1 MFFHLG
7 KLNRF
12 GLTDKGVDMKPG
24 AGVTNGLATDAGR
37 RGLLAGVVLLVFV
50 VLLAPSAHAAEEQ
63 KKEESKQ
70 ETQAQD
76 FSLGEVAVTATRKE
90 KLLSDVPDVLQVITR
105 EEIEEINPRS
115 TGELLEYVSGV
126 TVETGTGSG
135 YPKRSVIGLN
145 GLPPQYTLVL
155 VDGVRLLSEH
165 IHTGQN
171 VEQIPPE
178 AIERI
183 EVMRGAAA
191 AQYGSDAIGGVVN
204 IITRKAGDKSEKSV
218 KVSGGSYD
226 TYTGSFSIFEPI
238 TDRLKLSLIASREQS
253 DGIPLEAPTH
263 RLDNMGYEKLN
274 LLSRLEYKLSQSS
287 DVYGW
292 VLGADNTMDWFND
305 ETDSDLET
313 AVVGMRNSI
322 TPRIDL
328 HSEVA
333 FSNWSAE
340 TGGEEHEL
348 LEPES
353 FVTWDVTDYHTLTA
367 GVDFLHREFERSA
380 VENAPDQDT
389 FGLFLQDEWDV
400 TERLIV
406 MSALRYDKVEEVEG
420 VVSPKISALYS
431 FDAPVRLRGSV
442 SRGFS
447 APTPQELYEKGSGHG
462 GLAYRFGNPDLDPEY
477 STTYGLGADFFSG
490 SPFELMVYNF
500 YSKIDDLVVPV
511 YEGPWAGHEPLQV
524 WRRQNIDEARV
535 YGSEIKARY
544 TFSPN
549 FRLEG
554 GATFTDN
561 EDEDTGRQLPFDPG
575 WSPFVKAVANRRL
588 SETWTTS
595 GFVAL
600 DGAYNR
606 SAWSWKPAPGAPTA
620 DPSGLTTKL
629 DDYENLKAGVSF
641 DYKNS
646 WEFFFKVYNILG
658 QDFEHLD
665 DVHTIIDGEPYFE
678 VGARLS
684 W

>member
-1 MFFHLG
+1 MVT
-7 KLNRF
+7 R
-12 GLTDKGVDMKPG
+12 VDRM
-24 AGVTNGLATDAGR
+24 D
-37 RGLLAGVVLLVFV
+37 LVFCVFVLTLLLLFSPV
-50 VLLAPSAHAAEEQ
+50 VGAAEAPKNNDEQ
-63 KKEESKQ
+63 SES
-70 ETQAQD
+70 EVED
-76 FSLGEVAVTATRKE
+76 FSVGEVAVTATRE
-90 KLLSDVPDVLQVITR
+90 ERLLSDVPDVLQVITR

-115 TGELLEYVSGV
+115 TGELLEYVTGV
-126 TVETGTGSG
+126 AVKTGTGSG
-135 YPKRSVIGLN
+135 FPKRSVIGLN

-171 VEQIPPE
+171 VEMIPPE

-183 EVMRGAAA
+183 EIMRGAAA
-191 AQYGSDAIGGVVN
+191 AQYGSDAIAGVVN
-204 IITRKAGDKSEKSV
+204 IITRKPGKKSEKSV

-226 TYTGSFSIFEPI
+226 TYTGSFSMFEPI
-238 TDRLKLSLIASREQS
+238 SERLGLSLVVSREQS
-253 DGIPLEAPTH
+253 DGLPIEAPTH

-274 LLSRLEYKLSQSS
+274 LLSRLDYDLSQST
-287 DVYGW
+287 DIYGW
-292 VLGADNTMDWFND
+292 VLGADNTMDWFGD

-313 AVVGMRNSI
+313 AVLGMENTI
-322 TPRIDL
+322 TPRLDWHNEL
-328 HSEVA
+328 A

-353 FVTWDVTDYHTLTA
+353 YITWDVTDYHTLTA
-367 GVDFLHREFERSA
+367 GVDFLHREFARSA
-380 VENAPDQDT
+380 VDNAPDQDT

-400 TERLIV
+400 TKDLIV
-406 MSALRYDKVEEVEG
+406 MSALRYDKVEDVEG
-420 VVSPKISALYS
+420 VVSPKVSALYS
-431 FDAPVRLRGSV
+431 FDVPVRLRGSI
-442 SRGFS
+442 SRGFR
-447 APTPQELYEKGSGHG
+447 APSPQDLYEKGAGHG

-490 SPFELMVYNF
+490 SRFELMVYNF
-500 YSKIDDLVVPV
+500 YSEIDDLIVPV
-511 YEGPWAGHEPLQV
+511 YEGPWAGHSPLQV
-524 WRRQNIDEARV
+524 WRRQNIEEATV
-535 YGSEIKARY
+535 YGSEVKARY

-549 FRLEG
+549 LRLEG
-554 GATFTDN
+554 GATFTDT
-561 EDEDTGRQLPFDPG
+561 EDESSGRQLPYDAG
-575 WSPFVKAVANRRL
+575 WSPFVKAVASKRL

-595 GFVAL
+595 GFVGL

-641 DYKNS
+641 DYKKS
-646 WEFFFKVYNILG
+646 WEFFLKVYNILG
-658 QDFEHLD
+658 EDFEHLD

-678 VGARLS
+678 VGARLN